1 MVSIVKIKPVIKW
14 SGSKRSQSQEIVSR
28 FPKEISTYYEPFVGG
43 GSVLYQLIYSDV
55 QVKEYVCSDFNPDLI
70 TLWKEIK
77 KNPEELSKTYEE
89 LWTELNN
96 IEDDDDRKEYFYTV
110 RDRFNKH
117 KDPHDFLFLSRTCTN
132 GLIRYNL
139 KGEFNTSLHF
149 SRKGINP
156 KTLNDIILDWSNR
169 LNENNVKFIHRSY
182 EDITTKQDDFL
193 YLDPPYA
200 NTKGMYFG
208 AIDYELLWDWM
219 RVQQAEYMLSFNGVS
234 GVEDSTYDVPK
245 DLYSQHIY
253 LDSGSSS
260 FRRTVALKNE
270 MVRESLYIK

>member
-1 MVSIVKIKPVIKW
+1 MLLIVKIKPVIKW
-14 SGSKRSQSQEIVSR
+14 SGSKRSQSKEIVSR
-28 FPKEISTYYEPFVGG
+28 IPKEIDTYYEPFVGG
-43 GSVLYQLIYSDV
+43 GSVLYQLIHSDV

-70 TLWKEIK
+70 ALWKEIK
-77 KNPEELSKTYEE
+77 DNPEELSKTYEE
-89 LWTELNN
+89 LWTELNSH
-96 IEDDDDRKEYFYTV
+96 EDDEDKKEYFYKV
-110 RDRFNKH
+110 RNRFNEYKNS
-117 KDPHDFLFLSRTCTN
+117 HDFLFLSRTCTN

-156 KTLNDIILDWSNR
+156 KTLNNIILDWSSK
-169 LNENNVKFIHRSY
+169 LNEKNVKFIHRSY
-182 EDITTKQDDFL
+182 EDIATKEGDFL

-208 AIDYELLWDWM
+208 AIDYELLWNWM
-219 RVQQAEYMLSFNGVS
+219 REQQAEYMLSFNGVS

-245 DLYSQHIY
+245 DLYRQHIY